1 MGFVKKSANKTPIV
15 DTVFAIVA
23 KAKEAKLTYGEENV
37 VDATIGSLYGEDG
50 KIVAYKTIFDSFNEI
65 PDARKAGYAAGF
77 QGNPDYRKLCKEWT
91 LGKAN
96 VDLECSVIA
105 TPGGTGAVSLT
116 MSEFLEVGETVII
129 PNIAWGSYALMA
141 QDKQLNVA
149 RYEMFDGDHLNL
161 NSIKE
166 QVNALKGK
174 QNRIVLVVNDPCHN
188 PSGYTMTSN
197 EWEELIDFLNEVGKE
212 TPCIILNDIA
222 YIDYAYDVAHSRD
235 YMKVFE
241 KMSENVMVVIAMSCS
256 KTCTSYGMR
265 CGAAI
270 ICAHSKEDVR
280 EAEIV
285 FEKSARALW
294 SNINNAAMINFVNV
308 IENHEEEFM
317 NEKGYYIDLLKER
330 SDIFIKEA
338 DECGLE
344 YYPYKEGF
352 FVTIKVEDNTL
363 KAKYHEVLMENNI
376 YTVQVNKGIRVATCS
391 LPVEKAKGLAKRMK
405 EILDNMK

>member
-23 KAKEAKLTYGEENV
+23 KAKEAKLAVGEENV
-37 VDATIGSLYGEDG
+37 IDATIGSLYGEDG
-50 KIVAYKTIFDSFNEI
+50 KIVAYKTIFDSFDEI
-65 PDARKAGYAAGF
+65 PSARKAGYAASF
-77 QGNPDYRKLCKEWT
+77 QGNPDYRKLCEEWT
-91 LGKAN
+91 LGKGN

-129 PNIAWGSYALMA
+129 PSIAWGSYALMA

-149 RYEMFDGDHLNL
+149 RYEMFDRDHLNL

-188 PSGYTMTSN
+188 PTGYTMTNN
-197 EWEELIDFLNEVGKE
+197 EWEELIKFLNEVGKT

-235 YMKVFE
+235 YMKVFA

-265 CGAAI
+265 CGAAV

-308 IENHEEEFM
+308 IENHEDEF
-317 NEKGYYIDLLKER
+317 NKEKDYYIDLLKER

-338 DECGLE
+338 NECGLE
-344 YYPYKEGF
+344 YYPFKEGF

-363 KAKYHEVLMENNI
+363 KAKYHEVLMENHI

-405 EILDNMK
+405 EILDTIK